1 MSAGSEMR
9 TTIGPYRV
17 IDFIGAGGMGAVY
30 RVVHRTTGQIAA
42 AKVLSASAVGKTGL
56 ERFRNEARIH
66 RTLTHPNIARVHEYL
81 ELDNAPCLV
90 MDFVDGVTL
99 EDRLRREGP
108 LALAEAVRVFSAL
121 ADAVSYVHQRGI
133 VHRDLKPNNVKL
145 DSSGTVKLLDF
156 GIAMAPG
163 GPRLTSTGN
172 VVGTLQS
179 LAPEQLLTG
188 RAEPRSDVWALGIV
202 FYEMLTGVPP
212 FSANAPGLLGE
223 KILKGAY
230 VPPSQYRPELH
241 KDVDRIVA
249 RCLRVRPEDR
259 YASAEAL
266 LTDLRTLPVSGES
279 TAPIRWVQGSSS
291 ALLNTSGEMARTMA
305 KQWRLV
311 LSGGAAV
318 VALAFLVW
326 SLRSSP
332 TPAPPAGGDVPK
344 RPTAESLAGPVGPV
358 DRPPTQNPADPMS
371 LRRVDIRVLEGEAEV
386 LRDGKRV
393 GVTPYTLEAAVGSE
407 VSLVLRRAGCDDTP
421 IRLRMAEG
429 MDAIMESMR
438 HCRNQ

>member
-81 ELDNAPCLV
+81 ELDNVPCLV

-99 EDRLRREGP
+99 EERLRREGP

-145 DSSGTVKLLDF
+145 DSSGAVKLLDF
-156 GIAMAPG
+156 GIAMTPG

-179 LAPEQLLTG
+179 LAPEQLTTG

-223 KILKGAY
+223 KILKGTY

-249 RCLRVRPEDR
+249 RCLRVRPEER

-266 LTDLRTLPVSGES
+266 LTDLRTLPVSGEGATPVRWIPGASS
-279 TAPIRWVQGSSS
+279 T
-291 ALLNTSGEMARTMA
+291 LLNTSGEMARTMA
-305 KQWRLV
+305 RQWRLV
-311 LSGGAAV
+311 LAAGAAV
-318 VALAFLVW
+318 IAVAFLGW

-332 TPAPPAGGDVPK
+332 VPGPRTGGGPPSRAVAEEAPTPANG
-344 RPTAESLAGPVGPV
+344 L
-358 DRPPTQNPADPMS
+358 S

-393 GVTPYTLEAAVGSE
+393 GVTPYTLEATVGTE
-407 VSLVLRRAGCDDTP
+407 VSLVLRRAGCEDTP
-421 IRLRMAEG
+421 IRLQVAEG
-429 MDAIMESMR
+429 TDAIMESMR
-438 HCRNQ
+438 RCRNQ

>member
-1 MSAGSEMR
+1 M
-9 TTIGPYRV
+9 
-17 IDFIGAGGMGAVY
+17 
-30 RVVHRTTGQIAA
+30 
-42 AKVLSASAVGKTGL
+42 LSASAVGKTGL

-99 EDRLRREGP
+99 EERLRREGP

-145 DSSGTVKLLDF
+145 DSSGNVKLLDF

-179 LAPEQLLTG
+179 LAPEQLTTG

-241 KDVDRIVA
+241 KDVDRIIA

-266 LTDLRTLPVSGES
+266 LTDLRTLPVSGEG

-291 ALLNTSGEMARTMA
+291 SLLNTSGEMARTMA
-305 KQWRLV
+305 RQWRLV

-318 VALAFLVW
+318 VALAFLLW
-326 SLRSSP
+326 SLGSSP
-332 TPAPPAGGDVPK
+332 EPTPPAGGEVPRK
-344 RPTAESLAGPVGPV
+344 PTVESLAGPVGPV
-358 DRPPTQNPADPMS
+358 DRPPAQNPTDPMS

-407 VSLVLRRAGCDDTP
+407 VTLVLRRAGCDDTP